1 MLNLTLL
8 LVGLSVSQSLTR
20 TKTTNSQ
27 ISEEEEKSAS
37 LSFISSQD
45 FTAIMGKV
53 EILKVQNVV
62 HFLSNK
68 HGSMESIKKFCENL
82 FSRYK
87 TFYGMSR
94 QPLLLR
100 LLLGHT
106 NLQMLKFEFFKNP

>member
-1 MLNLTLL
+1 MLNMTLL

-62 HFLSNK
+62 HFYQIN
-68 HGSMESIKKFCENL
+68 MVPW
-82 FSRYK
+82 R
-87 TFYGMSR
+87 
-94 QPLLLR
+94 PLTCFVKIYFPDTQ
-100 LLLGHT
+100 HFI
-106 NLQMLKFEFFKNP
+106 Q

>member
-1 MLNLTLL
+1 MRLTSVLSLTLL

-82 FSRYK
+82 FSRYT
-87 TFYGMSR
+87 TFYSV
-94 QPLLLR
+94 
-100 LLLGHT
+100 
-106 NLQMLKFEFFKNP
+106 NAQMKDSLKYKL